1 MELPAEKRFAFSVS
15 GNGELGRRQSDKLL
29 MPEDRFLDP
38 YMKNKWPETS
48 SRSSLDNMDEKDPR
62 ACVTSSSCSEP
73 PITAGSANF
82 SVQDARP
89 VVEEL
94 TVENMHQM
102 ALSSGHIVFRQRQ
115 LQHLPQMLSRSLGSQ
130 DSSPMMARVS
140 EENVGMPSHLPV
152 QKPLLIREIDEQML
166 SSEQSREAEKI
177 VKGKGIFSCSADGV
191 KNWEPE
197 KLITEAKVAS
207 PASLEVIPSTDK
219 PSLHGVN
226 KSGLGISHDGTNLRE
241 LLRPGYRKINKLE
254 SLQLFRQIVELVDF
268 AHSQGVVLLDLRP
281 SRFVLLSLNKIRYI
295 GSSANR
301 EAATVLN
308 QDLKRKRPWKQ
319 GELPF
324 CVSGEKQHKLGQ
336 DTKALSYRQFSS
348 SQGFGSQILAELDP
362 NVTGCPESTHTVG
375 PCNTNSSHQIRSVL
389 SQLEERWYTSP
400 EELTEMGCIAASNI
414 YSLGILLFELLC
426 CFESWEAQCVRML
439 DLSHRILPP
448 SLLSENPKE
457 AGFCL
462 WLLHPEY
469 DSRPKT
475 REILQSELLRS
486 SKSHELHQND
496 HPGISTSEND
506 AESELLLHFL
516 VSLKAK
522 KLKDATKLAED
533 IRHIEED
540 LKEME
545 RRSYSLTSSLHS
557 EMPTEFLSENLMTS
571 GILRRPYPLPTGET
585 NLPRN
590 LRQLEDAYF
599 FVRSQSQTRRSSAA
613 AHPDEGLLSNR
624 ERWSGVWHVNQ
635 DLSVKQMPSD
645 LKKEFYDG
653 LCKFARYSKFEAR
666 GALRSGDLL
675 NSANVIR
682 SIGFDRDEDYIAAAG
697 VSKKIKIYEFAALLD
712 DSIDLHYPAVEMSNN
727 SKLSCVC
734 WNSYMRNYL
743 ASTDYDGTIKIWD
756 VGTAQGFSQHMEHQK
771 RAWSV
776 DFSRAD
782 PTKFAS
788 GSDDCS
794 LKLWAINEKNSVG
807 TIWNPANVC
816 CVQFSPHSTNLLV
829 FGCADNKIYCYD
841 LRHTQ
846 IPWCTLA
853 GHGKTVSYIKFLDS
867 ESIVSASTDN
877 TLKLWDLKKANS
889 DGLSSNACTLTYRGH
904 TNEKNFVGLSTMD
917 GYIACGSE
925 TNELFYQVY
934 SFYRSLPMPITS
946 HAFGSSDPISGTK
959 IGNDDGNF
967 VSSVCWGQ
975 KTNMVVAANSAGSL
989 KILQMV

>member
-1 MELPAEKRFAFSVS
+1 MELPTEKRFAFSVS
-15 GNGELGRRQSDKLL
+15 GTGEPGRRQSDKLL
-29 MPEDRFLDP
+29 MLEDRFFYS
-38 YMKNKWPETS
+38 YMNNKWPPIS
-48 SRSSLDNMDEKDPR
+48 SHSSMDNMDEKDPS
-62 ACVTSSSCSEP
+62 ACVTSSCSEHP
-73 PITAGSANF
+73 TATATANF

-94 TVENMHQM
+94 TVENMHQI
-102 ALSSGHIVFRQRQ
+102 ALSSGHQVFRQRQ
-115 LQHLPQMLSRSLGSQ
+115 LQHLPQLPSEILGSQ
-130 DSSPMMARVS
+130 DSSAAMARFG
-140 EENVGMPSHLPV
+140 EENVGMPSHIPV
-152 QKPLLIREIDEQML
+152 QKPLLIREIDERML
-166 SSEQSREAEKI
+166 SNEQSREAEKI
-177 VKGKGIFSCSADGV
+177 MKGKGIFSCSADGV
-191 KNWEPE
+191 KDWEPE
-197 KLITEAKVAS
+197 KPMSEAKVAS
-207 PASLEVIPSTDK
+207 PASLEAISSTDK
-219 PSLHGVN
+219 PLLHGID
-226 KSGLGISHDGTNLRE
+226 KSGLEISHDGTNLRE
-241 LLRPGYRKINKLE
+241 LLKPGYRKINKLE

-281 SRFVLLSLNKIRYI
+281 SHFVLLSSNKVSYI
-295 GSSANR
+295 GSSASR

-319 GELPF
+319 GEPAF
-324 CVSGEKQHKLGQ
+324 CVSGEKQQKLGQ
-336 DTKALSYRQFSS
+336 DTKALLYQQFSS
-348 SQGFGSQILAELDP
+348 SQGSGSQILAKLDP
-362 NVTGCPESTHTVG
+362 NVTDFPESAHTVG
-375 PCNTNSSHQIRSVL
+375 PHNTNLSHQIRSVL

-414 YSLGILLFELLC
+414 YSLGVLLFELLC
-426 CFESWEAQCVRML
+426 YFESWKAQCVRMM
-439 DLSHRILPP
+439 DLSRRILPP
-448 SLLSENPKE
+448 EFLSENPKE

-475 REILQSELLRS
+475 REILHWELLCS
-486 SKSHELHQND
+486 SKSYELHQND
-496 HPGISTSEND
+496 HPGRSASEND
-506 AESELLLHFL
+506 AELELLLRFF
-516 VSLKAK
+516 VSLKAQ
-522 KLKDATKLAED
+522 KLKDATKLSEN
-533 IRHIEED
+533 IGQIEED
-540 LKEME
+540 IKEIE
-545 RRSYSLTSSLHS
+545 RRSSPLTSSLLS
-557 EMPTEFLSENLMTS
+557 EVPTEFLSENVMTS
-571 GILRRPYPLPTGET
+571 GFLRRPYSLPTVGT
-585 NLPRN
+585 NFSRN

-599 FVRSQSQTRRSSAA
+599 FMRSQSQTRKSSSV
-613 AHPDEGLLSNR
+613 AHPDKGLLSNR
-624 ERWSGVWHVNQ
+624 ERTP
-635 DLSVKQMPSD
+635 DLSVKQTASD
-645 LKKEFYDG
+645 LKEEFFDG

-666 GALRSGDLL
+666 GTLRSGDVL
-675 NSANVIR
+675 NCANVIR

-712 DSIDLHYPAVEMSNN
+712 DSVDLHYPAVEMSNN

-756 VGTAQGFSQHMEHQK
+756 VVTAQGFSQHMEHQK

-776 DFSRAD
+776 DFSQAD
-782 PTKFAS
+782 PKKFAS

-794 LKLWAINEKNSVG
+794 LKLWAINEKNSVS

-829 FGCADNKIYCYD
+829 FGCADNLIYCYD

-889 DGLSSNACTLTYRGH
+889 DGFSSNACTLTYRGH
-904 TNEKNFVGLSTMD
+904 TNEKNFVGLSTLD

-925 TNELFYQVY
+925 TNEVY
-934 SFYRSLPMPITS
+934 SYYRSLPMPITS

-975 KTNMVVAANSAGSL
+975 KTNMLVAANSAGSL